1 MAGPIRTLRQ
11 AARHG
16 MILSVTCRQCEHLG
30 QFMASDVIHFVS
42 PARAIEA
49 LPFRCGECGAKDC
62 AIKASEYDR
71 DRKPKIVVWRPMR
84 LR

>member
-1 MAGPIRTLRQ
+1 
-11 AARHG
+11 
-16 MILSVTCRQCEHLG
+16 MILSVTCRKCEHLG
-30 QFMASDVIHFVS
+30 QFMASDVMHFVN
-42 PARAIEA
+42 PTREIED

-62 AIKASEYDR
+62 AIKASEYDY

>member
-16 MILSVTCRQCEHLG
+16 MILSVTCRKCEHLG
-30 QFMASDVIHFVS
+30 QFMASDVMQFVN
-42 PARAIEA
+42 PAREIEA
-49 LPFRCGECGAKDC
+49 LPFRCGECGTKDC
-62 AIKASEYDR
+62 AIKASEYDY